1 VSALP
6 APTQKALAG
15 FLDVH
20 APFTPAPLSP
30 EISVFYA
37 QSLVAVWEAAEVL
50 AGGILPAPFWAY
62 PWAAGIVIARYILDN
77 PDLVRGQRVLDLG
90 AGGGVASLAAAHA
103 GAARVVANDLD
114 EWALTTTQVAAAR
127 QHLRVETTAHDFTR
141 DVSAVHEF
149 DVVLCGDLLYEQAEA
164 PLQRALLDEAASNGA
179 LVIAGDAGRTYFTP
193 AGMTLVKRV
202 ELPVPRDLEGVD
214 VRDVKVYTLASTDR
228 LR

>member
-1 VSALP
+1 MTAAP
-6 APTQKALAG
+6 APSQESLAA
-15 FLDVH
+15 FLDAH
-20 APFTPAPLSP
+20 APFAPAPLSP

-62 PWAAGIVIARYILDN
+62 PWAAGIVIARHILDN
-77 PDLVRGQRVLDLG
+77 PTLVRDKRVLDVG
-90 AGGGVASLAAAHA
+90 AGGGVASLAAARA

-114 EWALTTTQVAAAR
+114 EWALLTTQIAASR
-127 QHLRVETTAHDFTR
+127 QGLTVQTTSRDFTR
-141 DVSAVHEF
+141 DLSAVREY

-164 PLQRALLDEAASNGA
+164 PLQRALLDEAAANGA

-193 AGMTLVKRV
+193 AGMTLVRRV

-214 VRDVKVYTLASTDR
+214 VRDVRVYKLQRADA
-228 LR
+228 

>member
-1 VSALP
+1 VTALP
-6 APTQKALAG
+6 APPQDALAG

-20 APFTPAPLSP
+20 APFAPAPLSP

-37 QSLVAVWEAAEVL
+37 QSLVTVWEAAEVL

-77 PDLVRGQRVLDLG
+77 PDVVRDKRVLDVG
-90 AGGGVASLAAAHA
+90 AGGGVASLAAARA

-114 EWALTTTQVAAAR
+114 EWALATTRLAASR
-127 QHLRVETTAHDFTR
+127 QGLSIETTARDFTR
-141 DVSAVHEF
+141 DVTAVHEF

-164 PLQRALLDEAASNGA
+164 PLQRALLHEAASHGA

-193 AGMTLVKRV
+193 EGMTLVNRV
-202 ELPVPRDLEGVD
+202 ELAVPRDLEGVD
-214 VRDVKVYTLASTDR
+214 VRDVKIYTLAPTEPR
-228 LR
+228 